1 MDGPGKVANDAR
13 RQMNREK
20 YGYYARANST
30 HMHYEVRNLH
40 RVQLVATR

>member
-13 RQMNREK
+13 DQMNRGK
-20 YGYYARANST
+20 NGYCERSNST